1 MKLEQIT
8 RMSGDMEA
16 DQKQIW
22 RFLYQHIE
30 KLNLLLDDFDRK
42 VSAPVQSITIDD
54 VTKVAEEIS
63 TEVSEE
69 ISRKIA
75 EEVVNS
81 SKTDQIIKTGTG
93 SISYG
98 TDVSNSTILF
108 GYEFSSAPSVVI
120 SQPFSSK
127 PVMLSTKRVTTNSFV
142 VAVEGGFES
151 SGTADFFWI
160 AVGKQGGNDGT

>member
-30 KLNLLLDDFDRK
+30 KLNLLLDEFDRK

-54 VTKVAEEIS
+54 VTK
-63 TEVSEE
+63 VSEE

-81 SKTDQIIKTGTG
+81 SKTDQIIKTGIG

-108 GYEFSSAPSVVI
+108 GYEFSSVPSVVI

>member
-30 KLNLLLDDFDRK
+30 KLNLFLDDFDRK
-42 VSAPVQSITIDD
+42 FSTPVQSITIDD
-54 VTKVAEEIS
+54 VTK
-63 TEVSEE
+63 VSEE

-75 EEVVNS
+75 EEVVNN

-108 GYEFSSAPSVVI
+108 GYEFNSAPSVVI

-151 SGTADFFWI
+151 SGTANFFWI

>member
-42 VSAPVQSITIDD
+42 FSTPVQSITIDD
-54 VTKVAEEIS
+54 VTKV
-63 TEVSEE
+63 SEE

-75 EEVVNS
+75 EEIVNN

-108 GYEFSSAPSVVI
+108 GYEFGSAPSVVI

-151 SGTADFFWI
+151 SGTANFFWI

>member
-42 VSAPVQSITIDD
+42 ISAPIETLTLDD

-63 TEVSEE
+63 RNTAEE
-69 ISRKIA
+69 IVK
-75 EEVVNS
+75 N

-98 TDVSNSTILF
+98 TNVSNSTILF
-108 GYEFSSAPSVVI
+108 GYEFSSVPSVVI

-127 PVMLSTKRVTTNSFV
+127 PVMLSTKNVTTTSFV
-142 VAVEGGFES
+142 VAVDGGFES
-151 SGTADFFWI
+151 SGTANFFWI